1 MNWDA
6 IGAAGEVLGALAV
19 VFTLLYLALQVR
31 DSKKATAD
39 SNRLERAVG
48 VREGMLAAA
57 QNDDL
62 RYSFDKTAGL
72 SEFHESMA
80 HNLGVSVDEA
90 ARSHY
95 FTVYWF
101 WVHWGQF
108 SSTTERRDLTDLEN
122 LINRLYQNQPFDY
135 CWKHSPWAAPILDRE
150 FVNFVDDLLDRT
162 SR

>member
-6 IGAAGEVLGALAV
+6 IGAAAEVLGALAV
-19 VFTLLYLALQVR
+19 IFTLLYLTVQVR
-31 DSKKATAD
+31 DSKRATAD
-39 SNRLERAVG
+39 SNRIERAVG

-62 RYSFDKTAGL
+62 RNSFDNAAGL
-72 SEFHESMA
+72 SEFYESMA
-80 HNLGVSVDEA
+80 LELGVSIEDA

-95 FTVYWF
+95 FSIYWF

-108 SSTTERRDLTDLEN
+108 SSTTEERDLTDLEN
-122 LINRLYQNQPFDY
+122 LVRRLYRTPPYDY
-135 CWKHSPWAAPILDRE
+135 CWKHSPWAAPILDQE
-150 FVNFVDDLLDRT
+150 FVQFVDDLLDGA